1 MVTNEEIRQMLDAK
15 RKGINIE
22 YDKIKPIY
30 NKICPHCKNKNPEKA
45 LFCVHCG
52 RKFDKNL
59 QIPCQSCGLKNATT
73 ATFCVGC
80 GEILEKIEDKEI
92 KPKIE
97 KTGIETLERPVKKE
111 VPSSI
116 PENNILPKTSL
127 KKTCYYCNGKNL
139 KNAKFCVVCGKK
151 FDANKTEPQ
160 VKINKP
166 STENPIITEE
176 IGDFPEKLDKTPVK
190 TSSPEI
196 PAQENVIPLK
206 NIKTEEVNKLKDTVN
221 ISKVDEDKKYEKTNT
236 IDPVERIKKAKE
248 LLDIDAITS
257 EEYENIKQK
266 YIKFI

>member
-1 MVTNEEIRQMLDAK
+1 VVTNEEIRQMLDAK

-22 YDKIKPIY
+22 YDKIKSIY

-97 KTGIETLERPVKKE
+97 KTGIETLERPVKKD

-116 PENNILPKTSL
+116 PEHNILPKTSL

-151 FDANKTEPQ
+151 FDANKTEHP
-160 VKINKP
+160 VKINEP
-166 STENPIITEE
+166 STENPLITEALSESQEE
-176 IGDFPEKLDKTPVK
+176 IAQTSVK
-190 TSSPEI
+190 TSSQEI
-196 PAQENVIPLK
+196 PAQENIIPLK
-206 NIKTEEVNKLKDTVN
+206 NIKTEEINKLKDTVN

-266 YIKFI
+266 YLKFI